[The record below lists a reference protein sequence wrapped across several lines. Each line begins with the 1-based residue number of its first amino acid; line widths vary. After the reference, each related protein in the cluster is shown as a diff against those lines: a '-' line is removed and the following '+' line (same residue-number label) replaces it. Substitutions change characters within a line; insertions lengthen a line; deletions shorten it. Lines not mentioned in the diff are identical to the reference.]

1 MLCYSIV
8 EESSKNLNYGSY
20 VKQTDDGKIGR
31 QRKLS
36 NFQEFIM
43 VLVKLR
49 LGLFNRDLAYRFKV
63 SENTVSLIF
72 RTWIRFLRVELEP
85 LICLPP
91 REVLRQHMPPI
102 FKLHY
107 PKTALI
113 IYCTEFEMER
123 PSSLDNQSACYSQF
137 KSRTTMKAL
146 IGTTASGVTAFASE
160 LYPRSISDKEIV
172 KRSGLLEILPPGDEI
187 MADKGFLI
195 KDELASAGATLV
207 LPKFLQGKKQFNKEE
222 AAHNK
227 KVKPLDKS
235 TISSVIRHY
244 IILGLLEVI
253 KLLECLIQSE
263 YRSSLHL

>member
-1 MLCYSIV
+1 M
-8 EESSKNLNYGSY
+8 
-20 VKQTDDGKIGR
+20 KQTDDGKIGR
-31 QRKLS
+31 RRKLS

-49 LGLFNRDLAYRFKV
+49 LGLFNRDLAYLFKV

-113 IYCTEFEMER
+113 IDCTEFEMER
-123 PSSLDNQSACYSQF
+123 PSSLDNQSACYSQC
-137 KSRTTMKAL
+137 KSRTTMKVL
-146 IGTTASGVTAFASE
+146 IGITASGVTAFASE
-160 LYPRSISDKEIV
+160 LYPGSISDKEIV
-172 KRSGLLEILPPGDEI
+172 KRSGLLEILQPGDEI

-195 KDELASAGATLV
+195 KDELASVGATLV
-207 LPKFLQGKKQFNKEE
+207 LPKFLQGKKNSTRKRQHTTRKLQVYRFMWKGAWSELRTGISWIGNLPS
-222 AAHNK
+222 HRLHWLQ
-227 KVKPLDKS
+227 PLLLFYLHS
-235 TISSVIRHY
+235 PIFLPSLIS
-244 IILGLLEVI
+244 
-253 KLLECLIQSE
+253 
-263 YRSSLHL
+263 